1 MKTTNKPKAPHFV
14 AALPE
19 NYREVYR
26 IDAREKRF
34 GLVMNAV
41 ALLVLAVVLAVAV
54 PLIGP
59 DRILADLQGSLGRT
73 VVILLAFMVSMIAY
87 IILHELVHGLFYH
100 LLTHRKLTFGLSWSC
115 AFCGVPDIW
124 VTRRTALYALL
135 APFVTFT
142 LLLLPLT
149 ILHGMY
155 MPLAGLFSAFLLG
168 LHLGGCSGDLYVTWL
183 LLFRYRTSDLL
194 MRDTGPEQTFCL
206 PADRT

>member
-19 NYREVYR
+19 NYREIYR

-34 GLVMNAV
+34 GIVMNAV

-87 IILHELVHGLFYH
+87 IILHELVHGLCYH

-149 ILHGMY
+149 IH
-155 MPLAGLFSAFLLG
+155 PAR
-168 LHLGGCSGDLYVTWL
+168 YVYASCRS
-183 LLFRYRTSDLL
+183 LFRLSSGIASRRMQRGSVCDVALAF
-194 MRDTGPEQTFCL
+194 PL
-206 PADRT
+206 PHKRPAYA